1 MSNISTIHSAT
12 VYDAKKSKALTD
24 QRLVVTIAKAD
35 KQGNYGPHLQQTM
48 CTSIPVLTPDA
59 VIDALN
65 NDELKVRLLPHIVEF
80 LQGQQNA
87 LIGARIKSGNR
98 DVTTEQLEITGI
110 LDYLE
115 SETVAEKW
123 DAQRV
128 ATWFT
133 SVMAEPVGIAL
144 LDKGLSE
151 DALEPT
157 LKKWEKLFADSFGSK
172 SAIPFKLAQ
181 QLDKALKLAPEGNPI
196 VARFQGRIDKVL
208 MATIENDLG
217 L

>member
-1 MSNISTIHSAT
+1 MSVISNIHSAT
-12 VYDAKKSKALTD
+12 IYDAKKSKALEG

-35 KQGNYGPHLQQTM
+35 KNGNYGPHLQQTM
-48 CTSIPVLTPDA
+48 CTSVPVLTADN
-59 VIDALN
+59 VVDALN
-65 NDELKVRLLPHIVEF
+65 IDEIQVRLLPHLVEY
-80 LQGQQNA
+80 LQTQQNA
-87 LIGARIKSGNR
+87 MIGARIKSGNR
-98 DVTTEQLEITGI
+98 DVTSEELEITGI

-123 DAQRV
+123 DATRV
-128 ATWFT
+128 AQWFGA
-133 SVMAEPVGIAL
+133 VMAEPVGLAL
-144 LDKGLSE
+144 LEKGLNE
-151 DALEPT
+151 DQLEST

-172 SAIPFKLAQ
+172 SAIPFKMAQ

>member
-1 MSNISTIHSAT
+1 MSVISNIHSAT
-12 VYDAKKSKALTD
+12 IYDAKKSKALEG

-48 CTSIPVLTPDA
+48 CTSVPVLTPDQL
-59 VIDALN
+59 VDALN
-65 NDELKVRLLPHIVEF
+65 IDEIQVRLLPHLVEY

-87 LIGARIKSGNR
+87 MIGARIKSGNR
-98 DVTTEQLEITGI
+98 DVTSEELEITGI

-123 DAQRV
+123 DATRV
-128 ATWFT
+128 AQWFG
-133 SVMAEPVGIAL
+133 SVMAEPVGLAL
-144 LDKGLSE
+144 LEKGLNE
-151 DALEPT
+151 DQLEST

-172 SAIPFKLAQ
+172 SAIPFKMAQ
-181 QLDKALKLAPEGNPI
+181 QLDKALKLGDASNPI

>member
-1 MSNISTIHSAT
+1 MSNISNIHTATI
-12 VYDAKKSKALTD
+12 YDAKTSKPFAD

-48 CTSIPVLTPDA
+48 ATSIPVLTPDA
-59 VIDALN
+59 IVDALN
-65 NDELKVRLLPHIVEF
+65 DDTLQARLLPHLVDY
-80 LQGQQNA
+80 LQGQQNS
-87 LIGARIKSGNR
+87 LIGARIKSGTR
-98 DVTTEQLEITGI
+98 EITTEQLEITGI

-115 SETVAEKW
+115 SENVSDKW

-128 ATWFT
+128 ASWFT

-151 DALEPT
+151 EQLEPT

-181 QLDKALKLAPEGNPI
+181 QLDKALKLAPEDNPI
-196 VARFQGRIDKVL
+196 VGKFQARVDKIL